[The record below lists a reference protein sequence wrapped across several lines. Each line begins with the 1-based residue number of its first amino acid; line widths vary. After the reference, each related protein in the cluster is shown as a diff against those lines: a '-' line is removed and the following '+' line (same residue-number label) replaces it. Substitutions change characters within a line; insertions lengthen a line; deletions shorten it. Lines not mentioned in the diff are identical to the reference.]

1 MSLPKEAPMQ
11 KAVFTQVVVF
21 IATALLIL
29 MFFFPNY
36 REVKVLIL
44 NRVEVINL
52 LLIIGLYLRDLFR
65 S

>member
-1 MSLPKEAPMQ
+1 MQ

-21 IATALLIL
+21 IATALLII

-52 LLIIGLYLRDLFR
+52 LLIIGLYLRDLLR

>member
-1 MSLPKEAPMQ
+1 MQ

>member
-1 MSLPKEAPMQ
+1 MQ
-11 KAVFTQVVVF
+11 KNVFTQIVVF
-21 IATALLIL
+21 IATVLLIL

-36 REVKVLIL
+36 REVKTLIL

>member
-1 MSLPKEAPMQ
+1 MQ
-11 KAVFTQVVVF
+11 RSVFTQIIVF

-36 REVKVLIL
+36 KEVKTLIL

-52 LLIIGLYLRDLFR
+52 LLILGLYLRDMFK